1 MTELIDSFERLLDP
15 ITPETFFAEV
25 HHKKALHIAGR
36 PDKFASVMS
45 WDILNE
51 FLAMDV
57 WDGNTLYLVLNR
69 QRVPPAAYSNTML
82 NRNKRQVLQPDAGK
96 VMDFISRGASLVLN
110 NVETLH
116 PGCLAVTETI
126 GNHLGAKVWA
136 NIYCSWNQQ
145 QAFDSHYDR
154 HDVFAL
160 HIVGE
165 KRWQVYEGCMDNPIE
180 HASFYNVPQAEYDRL
195 KGRIGQEITMR
206 PGDLLY
212 LPRGRFHD
220 ALALSGSS
228 VHVSFGCNETTG
240 LDWLGHF
247 LVRAIA
253 DSSFRAYLPNAEI
266 PAGEQALRAHLDM
279 LVDRLKTMALNQEG
293 LAAAKTFQREFSVK
307 RKPYDLPNR

>member
-1 MTELIDSFERLLDP
+1 
-15 ITPETFFAEV
+15 
-25 HHKKALHIAGR
+25 
-36 PDKFASVMS
+36 
-45 WDILNE
+45 
-51 FLAMDV
+51 
-57 WDGNTLYLVLNR
+57 
-69 QRVPPAAYSNTML
+69 
-82 NRNKRQVLQPDAGK
+82 
-96 VMDFISRGASLVLN
+96 
-110 NVETLH
+110 
-116 PGCLAVTETI
+116 
-126 GNHLGAKVWA
+126 
-136 NIYCSWNQQ
+136 
-145 QAFDSHYDR
+145 
-154 HDVFAL
+154 
-160 HIVGE
+160 
-165 KRWQVYEGCMDNPIE
+165 
-180 HASFYNVPQAEYDRL
+180 
-195 KGRIGQEITMR
+195 MR